1 MDIEQLKLLQSVDIQ
16 ISDIYH
22 EKNELEETLR
32 KDEEEYKD
40 RENRIA
46 ELNKQYEQ
54 LESEKKTKEAEIQ
67 QTNEMIKRW
76 DARLKE
82 AKSGREYQAF
92 MREISSAKRDID
104 EMENVVLKIME
115 DLEKIDKSREE
126 EKTRITEIEKRLN
139 ETSQQKKDRISTL
152 EDKLKELEL
161 QKQDIAKHITPSV
174 LSLYEQIK
182 KHRDVAIVEVKKGI
196 CQGCH
201 MNIPPQ
207 LFNEVIMNNRIIL
220 CPHCQ
225 RILYYNSVEENQLE
239 EHKAKRSKKSLSL

>member
-16 ISDIYH
+16 IYDLYN
-22 EKNELEETLR
+22 EKIQLEEALK
-32 KDEEEYKD
+32 KDEEEYKET
-40 RENRIA
+40 ENRIS

-54 LESEKKTKEAEIQ
+54 LELEKRAKEAEIQ

-76 DARLKE
+76 DTRLKE

-115 DLEKIDKSREE
+115 ELEKIDKSRDE
-126 EKTRITEIEKRLN
+126 EKNKSTEIEKRLN
-139 ETSQQKKDRISTL
+139 ETSQQKKDKISNL
-152 EDKLKELEL
+152 EDKLRELEI
-161 QKQDIAKHITPSV
+161 QKNDIAKSVTPSV

-182 KHRDVAIVEVKKGI
+182 KHRDIAIVEVKKGI

-225 RILYYNSVEENQLE
+225 RILYYNNVEDNHLE
-239 EHKAKRSKKSLSL
+239 EHKSRRSKRPLSL